1 MFIEKYF
8 IVLQLEISSGDLI
21 MSKKVLFILAF
32 VSISVG
38 VFATEYSDATP
49 IDSVSRSTGDL
60 CSIEK
65 KIETNSRVDAFSAIG
80 GMLYNTSANSH
91 EVRIDNLPKSFLVV
105 RVRFANNQTAIY
117 KIRHN

>member
-1 MFIEKYF
+1 
-8 IVLQLEISSGDLI
+8 

-38 VFATEYSDATP
+38 VFATEYSDVTP
-49 IDSVSRSTGDL
+49 IDSVGKKVADVNG
-60 CSIEK
+60 IEK
-65 KIETNSRVDAFSAIG
+65 KIDVKIVSSGGQLVITSDETISKVDIFSAIG

-105 RVRFANNQTAIY
+105 RIRFANNQTAIY

>member
-1 MFIEKYF
+1 MEYYPSKIEITEFLKSVYNDIFIEA
-8 IVLQLEISSGDLI
+8 E
-21 MSKKVLFILAF
+21 
-32 VSISVG
+32 
-38 VFATEYSDATP
+38 
-49 IDSVSRSTGDL
+49 
-60 CSIEK
+60 EK
-65 KIETNSRVDAFSAIG
+65 KIDVKIVSSGGQLVITSDETISRVDVFSAIG

>member
-1 MFIEKYF
+1 
-8 IVLQLEISSGDLI
+8 

-38 VFATEYSDATP
+38 VFATEYPDATP
-49 IDSVSRSTGDL
+49 IDSVSRSTGDIS
-60 CSIEK
+60 SIEK
-65 KIETNSRVDAFSAIG
+65 KIDVKIVSSGGQLVITSDETISRVDVFSAIG

-105 RVRFANNQTAIY
+105 RIRFANNQTAIY